1 MHILGILFNPRS
13 SLSVRRSIHRAEHP
27 AAQPLLTVLRVRL
40 ASLCAL
46 LMLITVGC
54 ESPSRQ
60 VVYVP
65 QEAPAQEVAPEAV
78 LVAPLIDDEERQR
91 RFIADI
97 LFDGMRAL
105 RADRLMTPAED
116 SAYYYFSR
124 ALAFEPDN
132 QVAKDGMQDI
142 VVRYLQLS
150 DTAARQGQFDNAEQ
164 FLRRA
169 AQVDERHTGIAAA
182 RRTLEAERQST
193 HSVHQLN
200 ARELRERQA
209 GLSQQ
214 LHELAGLIAQIDA
227 FVLITA
233 PNDEAGR
240 WIYAQ
245 LQETLGSYRVRGDI
259 EIGAQP
265 SVRLVLPR
273 SNT

>member
-1 MHILGILFNPRS
+1 MHIRRFFFYPGSWLSSKRS
-13 SLSVRRSIHRAEHP
+13 SRRSVYSGAL
-27 AAQPLLTVLRVRL
+27 PLNFVRVRL
-40 ASLCAL
+40 PAICVVLG
-46 LMLITVGC
+46 LIAAGC

-65 QEAPAQEVAPEAV
+65 QEAPPQEISPAPI

-91 RFIADI
+91 RYIADI

-142 VVRYLQLS
+142 VVRYLQLA
-150 DTAARQGQFDNAEQ
+150 DTASRQGQFDNAEQ

-169 AQVDERHTGIAAA
+169 AQVDERHSGIAAA
-182 RRTLEAERQST
+182 RRTLQAERQST

-200 ARELRERQA
+200 ARELRERQP

-214 LHELAGLIAQIDA
+214 LQELARLIGQIDA

-233 PNDEAGR
+233 PNDESGR

-245 LQETLGSYRVRGDI
+245 LQQALGSYRVRGDI

-265 SVRLVLPR
+265 TVRLVLPR